1 MKGSVHLIQAS
12 VVLYGRSHFSL
23 SIEARRLR
31 HTLAAFPN
39 PPESDMTRGVKEPC
53 VLSLLLVHGSWHA
66 HVSCMSEVGSVDGW
80 MGHVEK
86 LLRVCPVSFVYR
98 FVVQVYHHFSFMCYS
113 TYKINIWLQ
122 R

>member
-1 MKGSVHLIQAS
+1 MKESVHLIQAS

-53 VLSLLLVHGSWHA
+53 VLSLLLVLQDFIGTDLGTLMFP
-66 HVSCMSEVGSVDGW
+66 VC
-80 MGHVEK
+80 
-86 LLRVCPVSFVYR
+86 LR
-98 FVVQVYHHFSFMCYS
+98 
-113 TYKINIWLQ
+113 
-122 R
+122 